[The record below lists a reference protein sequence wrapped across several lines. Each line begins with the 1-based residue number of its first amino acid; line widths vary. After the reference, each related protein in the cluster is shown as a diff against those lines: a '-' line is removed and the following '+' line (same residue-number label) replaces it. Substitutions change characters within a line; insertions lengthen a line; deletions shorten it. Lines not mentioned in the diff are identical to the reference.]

1 MSSFAL
7 AVVTALTFVMHVGSA
22 TAQSAESAPP
32 RTGAAKPMITLQ
44 MPPIPDPVPVTLK
57 PASTAVLIF
66 DVIEPICAKQ
76 PKCREIMIPAISG
89 LLARARKAGVTVGY
103 GTRAPNMSEWMPE
116 IAPQK
121 GDVTFVSYG
130 QDRFF
135 KTDLDQS
142 LKAKGVTTLILAGW
156 KISGSV
162 LYTSVGAT
170 LHGYTVVIPVDGSLG
185 PTDYEEIIGRYQILN
200 QNAANPTNQPLK
212 EKTSTLSRTNLITF
226 Q

>member
-1 MSSFAL
+1 
-7 AVVTALTFVMHVGSA
+7 
-22 TAQSAESAPP
+22 
-32 RTGAAKPMITLQ
+32 
-44 MPPIPDPVPVTLK
+44 
-57 PASTAVLIF
+57 
-66 DVIEPICAKQ
+66 
-76 PKCREIMIPAISG
+76 
-89 LLARARKAGVTVGY
+89 
-103 GTRAPNMSEWMPE
+103 MSEWMPE

-121 GDVTFVSYG
+121 GDVTVVSYG

-135 KTDLDQS
+135 KTDLDQT

>member
-1 MSSFAL
+1 
-7 AVVTALTFVMHVGSA
+7 
-22 TAQSAESAPP
+22 
-32 RTGAAKPMITLQ
+32 MITLQ
-44 MPPIPDPVPVTLK
+44 MPPIPDAVAVTLK

-103 GTRAPNMSEWMPE
+103 GTRASNMSEWMPE
-116 IAPQK
+116 VAPQK

-135 KTDLDQS
+135 KTDLDQT

-170 LHGYTVVIPVDGSLG
+170 LHGYTVVIPVDASLG
-185 PTDYEEIIGRYQILN
+185 PTDYEEVIGRYQVLN

-212 EKTSTLSRTNLITF
+212 EKTSTLSRTDLITF